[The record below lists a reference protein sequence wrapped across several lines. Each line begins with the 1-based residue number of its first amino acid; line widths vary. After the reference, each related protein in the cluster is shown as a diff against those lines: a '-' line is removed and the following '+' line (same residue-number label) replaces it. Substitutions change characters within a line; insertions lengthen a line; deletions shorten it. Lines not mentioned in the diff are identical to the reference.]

1 MASVAGLS
9 AASHLGWWVRKRLV
23 GYTCCMSLCRCRP
36 VLVGQT
42 VSNGAN
48 SGVGPPTGVMWQL
61 RWARVWGCEGGGAPH
76 THPFVPAQVWVSW
89 HRGKMKGGLEVK
101 GAKGATHHAEGARPG
116 RRPRRP
122 RRCSPSHWRAGGEG
136 GGAGGSR
143 EGARG
148 ERMPTCPDPQP
159 HSSTPH
165 TPVEAVTPLCSIY
178 GRAACICGC
187 LLSAPGAAAGAP
199 G

>member
-1 MASVAGLS
+1 MLCTHTTAKSHIQHQLVSPVHDARHPRPRSIQSHLHRHGRPVVSMGGLS

-76 THPFVPAQVWVSW
+76 THPLVPAQVWVSW
-89 HRGKMKGGLEVK
+89 HRGKMKWWFRSEGSEGGD
-101 GAKGATHHAEGARPG
+101 PPCG
-116 RRPRRP
+116 RRTAR
-122 RRCSPSHWRAGGEG
+122 SPSSPPSPVLAVTLVRARGEG
-136 GGAGGSR
+136 GCRRERGGGTR
-143 EGARG
+143 
-148 ERMPTCPDPQP
+148 
-159 HSSTPH
+159 
-165 TPVEAVTPLCSIY
+165 
-178 GRAACICGC
+178 
-187 LLSAPGAAAGAP
+187 
-199 G
+199 